1 MSNPEEVNGE
11 TETALEEVVKEI
23 ELIQPFEELSR
34 NFELND
40 FDWDPGAVGGD
51 ESDEKQSSSES
62 TSAGFHL
69 DQASSQLTE
78 LNHELNMEE
87 W

>member
-1 MSNPEEVNGE
+1 MSNSEEVNGE
-11 TETALEEVVKEI
+11 SEDTLKEVVREI
-23 ELIQPFEELSR
+23 EVIQSFEDITR

-51 ESDEKQSSSES
+51 ESDDKHSSSES

-69 DQASSQLTE
+69 DQASSQLA
-78 LNHELNMEE
+78 ELNMDE